1 LCCSRIE
8 NKLNTLTRFSLEG
21 KVAVVTGG
29 SRGIGRAI
37 TIALADAGA
46 EVAVVARDQILLDQL
61 ATEVKAAGR
70 DCLPISLDVS
80 RDDAPQRIVDAV
92 TQWKGRIDILCNNA
106 GMVNRDPATQVS
118 KTTWNDVIGLN
129 LNSAFFIA
137 QAVGREMIA
146 AKKGKII
153 NIGSLKSV
161 QGDRNIVS
169 YAASKGG
176 LLQMTKALAVEWA
189 AHNVQVNCIMPGYYI
204 TDLTKDLQ
212 ADRERFGSILKRI
225 PMGRWGEPE
234 DLKGAAVFL
243 ASSASDYV
251 TGIML
256 PVDGGYLAG

>member
-1 LCCSRIE
+1 M
-8 NKLNTLTRFSLEG
+8 NTLQKFSLEG

-46 EVAVVARDQILLDQL
+46 DVAVIARDRDRLDKV
-61 ATEVKAAGR
+61 AAEVQSAGV
-70 DCLPISLDVS
+70 DCLPLSIDLSYN
-80 RDDAPQRIVDAV
+80 DAPDRIVEAV
-92 TQWKGRIDILCNNA
+92 TRWKGRIDILCNNA
-106 GMVNRDPATQVS
+106 GIVNRDPAVKVS
-118 KTTWNDVIGLN
+118 RTIWNDVIGLN

-137 QAVGREMIA
+137 QSVGKKMIEA
-146 AKKGKII
+146 NKGKII
-153 NIGSLKSV
+153 NVGSLKSV

-169 YAASKGG
+169 YAASKGA

-189 AHNVQVNCIMPGYYI
+189 AYNIQVNCIMPGYYI

-212 ADRERFGSILKRI
+212 TDKERFGSIVKRI
-225 PMGRWGEPE
+225 PLGRWGEPE
-234 DLKGAAVFL
+234 DLMGAAVFL